1 MDPFR
6 GINPFGSLSI
16 HRAEWRQNDTSYL
29 CAQSQSESDLGR
41 GPIIRMRWVGF
52 KQGVLPFFG
61 ALMAGTVFALPLE
74 PGKLARELK
83 MNSRTIRVK
92 LSGFGRVITI
102 KGDHLAL
109 SLAKRPDLGNV
120 QSEEWIIDCKRS
132 LIFDPSTQKSRQ
144 IPRSG
149 ILIES
154 LSGVLSLNQ
163 RNFRDQLVVYPKEL
177 LSPYDESVRSNSECL
192 VVNHID
198 LEMYLESVVNGEFN
212 SQWAES
218 AVEAQIIAART
229 YALFQ
234 MGEMRKDRGRVFDVE
249 STQKDQVYLGL
260 DRVDSKAAELVAKTK
275 GLVLVPRFGK
285 SSPIKAFY
293 HASCGGRTIT
303 PEKVWGASFKGFGK
317 GVRCPYCYGSPSYSW
332 DYRLSFHELEK
343 KIWNGIQKDPA
354 NGKNWPKSY
363 RDDPNRWYLRGIV
376 ARGEAPKSVR
386 MPLGALIPEA
396 RAGRADERDQGH
408 IKELQFEFVDRDD
421 PENALKVK
429 MDAYAARNWIDPSRL
444 KSTWYELVT
453 RGRAV
458 FFRGKGSGHGV
469 GMCQWGAKNMGEKGF
484 TREQILLHYYPG
496 VKIARISP

>member
-1 MDPFR
+1 M
-6 GINPFGSLSI
+6 L
-16 HRAEWRQNDTSYL
+16 WVQVRQGLLLFCS
-29 CAQSQSESDLGR
+29 
-41 GPIIRMRWVGF
+41 GF
-52 KQGVLPFFG
+52 FSVQAV
-61 ALMAGTVFALPLE
+61 ALPLD
-74 PGKLARELK
+74 PARLASELK
-83 MNSRTIRVK
+83 MNPQTIRVR
-92 LSGFGRVITI
+92 LSGLGRVMTI
-102 KGDHLAL
+102 KGEHLAL

-132 LIFDPSTQKSRQ
+132 LIHEPSTQKSRQ

-177 LSPYDESVRSNSECL
+177 LSPYDESVRNNSECL

-198 LEMYLESVVNGEFN
+198 LERYLESVVNGEFN
-212 SQWAES
+212 SQWAEA

-234 MGEMRKDRGRVFDVE
+234 MTEMRKDKGRVFDVE

-260 DRVDSKAAELVAKTK
+260 DRVDSKASELVAKTK
-275 GLVLVPRFGK
+275 GMILVPRFGK
-285 SSPIKAFY
+285 NEPIKAFY

-317 GVRCPYCYGSPSYSW
+317 GVRCPFCYGSPSYLW

-343 KIWNGIQKDPA
+343 KIWNGISKDSL
-354 NGKNWPKSY
+354 NRKFWPEVY
-363 RDDPNRWYLRGIV
+363 RSNPNRWYLKSVV
-376 ARGEAPKSVR
+376 ARGDRPKAIK
-386 MPLGALIPEA
+386 MPIGALIAEA
-396 RAGRADERDQGH
+396 QAGQTADLDQGH
-408 IKELQFEFVDRDD
+408 IKELHFEFLDREDIG
-421 PENALKVK
+421 NTLKVK

-444 KSTWYELVT
+444 KSTWYEIMT
-453 RGRAV
+453 KGRSIL
-458 FFRGKGSGHGV
+458 FRGKGSGHGV

-484 TREQILLHYYPG
+484 TRDQILLHYYPG
-496 VKIARISP
+496 VKIARISK